1 MACLMYQIYNVYVTI
16 TIRVVCN
23 YYRADVYS
31 DVLSAYC
38 YIVCRPTAFCT
49 DFFHEQNVCVC
60 IYVCM

>member
-38 YIVCRPTAFCT
+38 YIVCRPILLFAQISFMSKM
-49 DFFHEQNVCVC
+49 CVC